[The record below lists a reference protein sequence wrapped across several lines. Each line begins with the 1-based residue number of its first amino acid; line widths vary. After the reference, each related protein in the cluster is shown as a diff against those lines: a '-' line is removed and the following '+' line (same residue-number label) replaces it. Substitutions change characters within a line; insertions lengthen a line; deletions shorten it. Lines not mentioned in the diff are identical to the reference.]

1 MCQRGLRGRQLGER
15 LTSISE
21 IGEFVVEERWVGV
34 VAGRLCVS
42 GELQEVGAG
51 ERWRVVSSGLCCN
64 HRPPSTWHIS
74 RVVSAGLSS
83 VC

>member
-1 MCQRGLRGRQLGER
+1 MGER

-21 IGEFVVEERWVGV
+21 IGEFVMEER
-34 VAGRLCVS
+34 RCVS
-42 GELQEVGAG
+42 VCVCEEFQEVGAG
-51 ERWRVVSSGLCCN
+51 AGWRVVSSGLCCN
-64 HRPPSTWHIS
+64 HRPPSARHIS

>member
-1 MCQRGLRGRQLGER
+1 MVQAQLCVCQRGLRGSQLGER

-21 IGEFVVEERWVGV
+21 IGEFVVEERWWG
-34 VAGRLCVS
+34 
-42 GELQEVGAG
+42 LQEVGVG
-51 ERWRVVSSGLCCN
+51 VKWRVVSSGLCCN
-64 HRPPSTWHIS
+64 HRPPSAWHIS